1 MLCNGIRVFVLD
13 PIESVY
19 MLIKYKLFI
28 KIYPISFDLKCISYF
43 EKHMK
48 MFVLFFLTILI
59 ELNTA
64 LAQQQFDALAK
75 AVIEKDTV
83 KIERLLQSGVD
94 INTQHPTS
102 GTTVLMIASSY
113 YYYDDMVGYLI
124 RKGADVNLKD
134 NEGKTALLW
143 ASNNSLPN
151 VKILIENGANVNIAA
166 NDGMTPFLQATLG
179 VSSGKVPIE
188 MCELIRKNGANVN
201 AALTRKN
208 ALGWTALHYA
218 SVNGDIKLVKYL
230 IKHGANVNKA
240 TAEGSSPLFLAKN
253 GGYDDIVK
261 ILRNAGAKD

>member
-1 MLCNGIRVFVLD
+1 
-13 PIESVY
+13 

-48 MFVLFFLTILI
+48 MFLLFFLTILI
-59 ELNTA
+59 EFNTA

-75 AVIEKDTV
+75 AVIEEDTL

-102 GTTVLMIASSY
+102 GTTALMIASSY
-113 YYYDDMVGYLI
+113 YYYDDMVRYLI
-124 RKGADVNLKD
+124 RNGADVNLKD

-143 ASNNSLPN
+143 ASSNSLPN
-151 VKILIENGANVNIAA
+151 AKILVENGAKVNITA

-188 MCELIRKNGANVN
+188 LCELLRKNGANVN
-201 AALTRKN
+201 SELSRKN
-208 ALGWTALHYA
+208 AKGWTALHYA
-218 SVNGDIKLVKYL
+218 VVNNDANLIKYL
-230 IKHGANVNKA
+230 IKHGANVNKF
-240 TAEGSSPLFLAKN
+240 TAEGSSPLSLAKLN
-253 GGYDDIVK
+253 DNQEIIK
-261 ILRNAGAKD
+261 ILMNASAKD